1 MCVYRS
7 TTETLSRKV
16 VFTSRCLLNFL
27 PGKKTAMTANMEIL
41 PSLPSLPLSAKWS
54 FSTSISTALTGD
66 ALKSSLARKKR
77 GRAPCDLGDHR
88 RNDPEHW
95 ESDSRME
102 NRSGYF
108 LFESGGGEMMR
119 CLRYATTKAQIGIS
133 TGGAAAVSAAA
144 SRTSCTFMIWSRHR
158 RLLNYRH
165 CWNHT
170 PYLVPIWIK

>member
-41 PSLPSLPLSAKWS
+41 PSLPSLPLSAKWA

-77 GRAPCDLGDHR
+77 GRAPFDLGDHR

-108 LFESGGGEMMR
+108 LFESGGGEMIR
-119 CLRYATTKAQIGIS
+119 CLFVRHDEGADRHLNWWCGCCFCCCFTHVMHLYDLKPSSPPFKLSTLLKPYAVFGPD
-133 TGGAAAVSAAA
+133 
-144 SRTSCTFMIWSRHR
+144 
-158 RLLNYRH
+158 LD
-165 CWNHT
+165 
-170 PYLVPIWIK
+170 